1 MAALTDSFDLAGL
14 RMSSG
19 EARRLELAV
28 SVDPFALAGEA
39 YTVSP
44 SPVPVTLEISRTT
57 GPGYALRL
65 RLETGLEGPCMRCLI
80 DASPRFTV
88 DVWEISQPGSGDEL
102 ESPYV
107 EEGTL
112 ALRDWARD
120 ALALAL
126 PAQILCEP
134 GCAGLCPECG
144 INLNQAGPEH
154 AHERAPDPRWAKLAE
169 LRWDR

>member
-1 MAALTDSFDLAGL
+1 
-14 RMSSG
+14 
-19 EARRLELAV
+19 
-28 SVDPFALAGEA
+28 
-39 YTVSP
+39 
-44 SPVPVTLEISRTT
+44 
-57 GPGYALRL
+57 
-65 RLETGLEGPCMRCLI
+65 MRCLI